1 MKGKTMRSLRN
12 FSSMLLVAGLVTF
25 SACSSTAEPD
35 DQQIVKDIQSQLFSH
50 RQLKTRD
57 ISVVSSEGIVTLSGS
72 VEDQS
77 ERLQV
82 GEISRQAKGVKQV
95 TDMLSLAPPAPPEEE
110 PVAAAPVRRR
120 APPPAPAAAPA
131 PQPVAQPVAQPKP
144 VEATPVAP
152 TPTRNPPVRRAPR
165 PPRLV
170 SVQVPPGTIIPVR
183 MIDSI
188 DSTRHRAGEVFAAS
202 VDTAL
207 AVDGRIIAPRGT
219 DATVRLIEARTSG
232 RFKGRSELR
241 IELVALHIEGREY
254 QVETTDYLHQGGSRG
269 KNTAKKVGAGAAIGS
284 IIGAIAGGGKGA
296 AIGGAIGAGGGTA
309 AQAATKG
316 EQVELASETRIDFV
330 LRVPFTAT
338 IQDRR

>member
-1 MKGKTMRSLRN
+1 MIGLRN
-12 FSSMLLVAGLVTF
+12 AFRILLVAGLITF
-25 SACSSTAEPD
+25 SACSSVTEPD

-50 RQLKTRD
+50 RQLKNRD
-57 ISVVSSEGIVTLSGS
+57 ISVVSSEGIVTLSGT

-82 GEISRQAKGVKQV
+82 GEIARQAKGVKQV
-95 TDMLSLAPPAPPEEE
+95 TDMLSLAAPQPPEEE
-110 PVAAAPVRRR
+110 PVAAAPVRR
-120 APPPAPAAAPA
+120 APPPPVAAPA
-131 PQPVAQPVAQPKP
+131 PKPVARPAPLETAP
-144 VEATPVAP
+144 AAP
-152 TPTRNPPVRRAPR
+152 TPTREPPTRRAPR

-170 SVQVPPGTIIPVR
+170 SVEVPAGTIIPVR
-183 MIDSI
+183 MIDNI
-188 DSTRHRAGEVFAAS
+188 DSTRHRAGEEFAAS
-202 VDTAL
+202 VDSAL
-207 AVDGRIIAPRGT
+207 VVDGRIIAPRGT
-219 DATVRLIEARTSG
+219 DATVRLLEARTSG

-241 IELVALHIEGREY
+241 LELIAVYIEGREY
-254 QVETTDYLHQGGSRG
+254 PVETTDYLHQGGSRG

-316 EQVELASETRIDFV
+316 KQVQLASETRIDFV